1 MSGQDKPRYGGSAR
15 AKSVVFISA
24 AACIA
29 AAVAGCSSSKGSAS
43 QSAANV
49 GKADAT
55 LAAMLPDNVRK
66 SGVIRVAS
74 ELDYAPVEYLD
85 TDGKT
90 PIGAELEVGTAVAD
104 RLGVRLKITNLA
116 FDPTI
121 PAINA
126 NRFDTSMT
134 YIGDKVERQAQVDF
148 VDVFRSGY
156 SVMVRKGNPKHI
168 NGLADLCGVRVS
180 VQIGAA
186 NTAVVQD
193 QSKACV
199 AAGKPA
205 VQMSETKDAAGAL
218 LQLKSDRVDAHLED
232 APVAAQTAKV
242 SGGGKDFEVVGK
254 QVTIRNHGWIF
265 RKADTKLRD
274 AMQAGLKAI
283 IADGTYGKILDKW
296 GLQSIS
302 LTTASVNDATIT
314 N

>member
-1 MSGQDKPRYGGSAR
+1 MRTRSF
-15 AKSVVFISA
+15 VL
-24 AACIA
+24 IA
-29 AAVAGCSSSKGSAS
+29 ALTCPIIALASCSSSSGGPSAGSTGLPTSTSGGVVAS
-43 QSAANV
+43 
-49 GKADAT
+49 
-55 LAAMLPDNVRK
+55 LHAMLPERIQK
-66 SGVIRVAS
+66 SGAIRVAS

-85 TDGKT
+85 ADGKT
-90 PIGAELEVGTAVAD
+90 PIGAELEVGKAVAG
-104 RLGVRLKITNLA
+104 RLGVKLVISNLA

-121 PAINA
+121 PALNA
-126 NRFDTSMT
+126 DRYDTSMT
-134 YIGDKVERQAQVDF
+134 YIGDKPEREQQVDF

-168 NGLADLCGVRVS
+168 TSLADLCGVRVS

-193 QSKACV
+193 QSKKCT

-205 VQMSETKDAAGAL
+205 VQTSETKDAAGAL

-242 SGGGKDFEVVGK
+242 SGGGNDFEVVGD

-265 RKADTKLRD
+265 RKSDTQLRD

-283 IADGTYGKILDKW
+283 IADGTYDSILTKW
-296 GLQSIS
+296 GLTDIA
-302 LTTASVNDATIT
+302 LKTAPINDSSVT

>member
-1 MSGQDKPRYGGSAR
+1 MRTRSF
-15 AKSVVFISA
+15 VL
-24 AACIA
+24 IA
-29 AAVAGCSSSKGSAS
+29 ALACPIIVLASCSSSSGGGPSAGSTGLPTSTSGGVVAS
-43 QSAANV
+43 
-49 GKADAT
+49 
-55 LAAMLPDNVRK
+55 LHAMLPERIQK
-66 SGVIRVAS
+66 SGAIRVAS

-90 PIGAELEVGTAVAD
+90 PIGAELEVGNAVAG
-104 RLGVRLKITNLA
+104 RLGVKLVISNLA

-126 NRFDTSMT
+126 DRYDTSMT
-134 YIGDKVERQAQVDF
+134 YIGDKPQREQQVDF

-168 NGLADLCGVRVS
+168 TSLADLCGVRVS

-193 QSKACV
+193 QSKKCT

-242 SGGGKDFEVVGK
+242 SGGGNDFEVVGD

-265 RKADTKLRD
+265 RKSDTQLRD

-283 IADGTYGKILDKW
+283 IADGTYDSILTKW
-296 GLQSIS
+296 GLTDIA
-302 LTTASVNDATIT
+302 LKTAAINDSSVTS
-314 N
+314 

>member
-1 MSGQDKPRYGGSAR
+1 
-15 AKSVVFISA
+15 VL
-24 AACIA
+24 IA
-29 AAVAGCSSSKGSAS
+29 ALACASIILTSCSSSGGPSTASTGSSTSTAGGAVAS
-43 QSAANV
+43 
-49 GKADAT
+49 
-55 LAAMLPDNVRK
+55 LHAMLPARIQQ
-66 SGVIRVAS
+66 SGAIRVAS

-90 PIGAELEVGTAVAD
+90 PIGAELEVGNAVAA
-104 RLGVRLKITNLA
+104 RLGVKLVISNLA

-126 NRFDTSMT
+126 DRYDTSMT
-134 YIGDKVERQAQVDF
+134 YIGDKPAREQQVDF

-168 NGLADLCGVRVS
+168 NSLADLCGVRVS

-193 QSKACV
+193 QSAKCTAG
-199 AAGKPA
+199 GKPA

-242 SGGGKDFEVVGK
+242 SGGGNDFEVVGN

-265 RKADTKLRD
+265 RKSDTQLRD

-283 IADGTYGKILDKW
+283 IADGTYDSILTKW
-296 GLQSIS
+296 GLTGIA
-302 LTTASVNDATIT
+302 LKTAVINDPSVTD
-314 N
+314 